1 MVPCSLHTRTNRLR
15 IGDRIRDPS
24 RMAMQ
29 APTKL
34 HRSGGPRGFGRK
46 EHFTRQ
52 LLSMCPRPDS
62 TQSTR
67 GPDSYLFFSPHQT
80 QLSTPRPES
89 SRLGALR
96 ARPRSFDHSDRDA
109 SSPPTQM
116 CSARDARGQTT
127 IFSSHTKSRSRIRAP
142 TRTTQARLPCRHLA
156 SNRFEVMIENSGF
169 TIKNRKVARE
179 PLTGPRARG
188 PQQAHL
194 NDRHS

>member
-80 QLSTPRPES
+80 LLSTPRPES
-89 SRLGALR
+89 SRLGVLGGQTAVFRPL
-96 ARPRSFDHSDRDA
+96 RPRRFQPSDPNVFGSGRSGARRLSFLLIQNHDLAFVRRH
-109 SSPPTQM
+109 
-116 CSARDARGQTT
+116 ARR
-127 IFSSHTKSRSRIRAP
+127 
-142 TRTTQARLPCRHLA
+142 RL
-156 SNRFEVMIENSGF
+156 GF
-169 TIKNRKVARE
+169 HVGT
-179 PLTGPRARG
+179 
-188 PQQAHL
+188 
-194 NDRHS
+194 